1 MTTIVTM
8 KPGPTH
14 YTTREQLYA
23 LCVLLCWPEGLTMS
37 DNVVDANTVNLVG
50 VKGGNP
56 GVSLY
61 MLQQNPNA
69 TDVRRMDSVDLY
81 STVSFKVLGVELVV
95 EFDEDGVGVVAF
107 ADQEDA
113 LPFGF

>member
-1 MTTIVTM
+1 M
-8 KPGPTH
+8 KPGPTR
-14 YTTREQLYA
+14 YNTREQLYA

-37 DNVVDANTVNLVG
+37 NNVADANTVNLVG

-69 TDVRRMDSVDLY
+69 TDVRRMDSIDLY
-81 STVSFKVLGVELVV
+81 STVSFKVLGVELLV
-95 EFDEDGVGVVAF
+95 EFDEDGVGVVEF
-107 ADQEDA
+107 ADEEDDRF
-113 LPFGF
+113 LV